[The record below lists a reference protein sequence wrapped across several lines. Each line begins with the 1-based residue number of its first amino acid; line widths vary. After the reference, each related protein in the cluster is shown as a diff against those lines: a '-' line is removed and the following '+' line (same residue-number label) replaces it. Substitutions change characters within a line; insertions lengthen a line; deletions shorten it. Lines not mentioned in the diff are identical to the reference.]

1 MLQVLDLP
9 LPFISNTA
17 NKLSVPLKFS
27 SFIFN
32 VDSSF
37 LFGSSIANDNG
48 GDVSES
54 TFKILKALNKCK
66 VILLAWGAGC
76 CDQKRVCLF
85 SRSPRQS
92 EHLKPYARNKCQLQT
107 DVSTSDK
114 VFSKLRWKWN
124 YVTRPLNDAS
134 YMHWNCVIEKRERV
148 NIESVLVSVLLLW

>member
-1 MLQVLDLP
+1 
-9 LPFISNTA
+9 
-17 NKLSVPLKFS
+17 
-27 SFIFN
+27 
-32 VDSSF
+32 
-37 LFGSSIANDNG
+37 
-48 GDVSES
+48 
-54 TFKILKALNKCK
+54 LNKCK